1 MWAPSKTPL
10 AELDR
15 MQNALKH
22 VLALPEV
29 RDQLIN
35 KATLNPDFRPAAEMD
50 ALQRKELDYWAPII
64 KESNFRPES

>member
-1 MWAPSKTPL
+1 
-10 AELDR
+10 
-15 MQNALKH
+15 

-35 KATLNPDFRPAAEMD
+35 KATLNPDFRSASEMD